1 MWPTWDAD
9 IAICVAVLLE
19 GECGA
24 HMDWRIPGFHV
35 HGDFTV
41 IDRDLRVCLP
51 DMELLRSRG
60 TGGRPQ
66 TRRIINNMDEVEVGG
81 PIRRCTI
88 CDEYGHKAK
97 YCPKNA
103 AGSST
108 TRTSVRHVVHDN
120 LGDQDRFVE

>member
-1 MWPTWDAD
+1 
-9 IAICVAVLLE
+9 
-19 GECGA
+19 
-24 HMDWRIPGFHV
+24 MDWRIPGFPSAWRLR
-35 HGDFTV
+35 F

-51 DMELLRSRG
+51 NMEQLRSRG
-60 TGGRPQ
+60 TGGHPQ
-66 TRRIINNMDEVEVGG
+66 TRRIINNMDEAEVGG

-97 YCPKNA
+97 YCPRNA

-108 TRTSVRHVVHDN
+108 TRTSAGQAVHGN